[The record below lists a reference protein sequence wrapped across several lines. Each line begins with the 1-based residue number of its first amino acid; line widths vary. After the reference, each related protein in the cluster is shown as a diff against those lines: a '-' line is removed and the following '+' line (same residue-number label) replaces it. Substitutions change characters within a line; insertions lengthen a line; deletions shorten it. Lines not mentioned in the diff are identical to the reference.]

1 MLFEGIVHILDGPSV
16 FAISPCVY
24 LQKSRLLLCF
34 YEEAAPCEV
43 IGSQY
48 EACESSKCTQP
59 DHPRRLHAVPH
70 SDHLC
75 TAS

>member
-1 MLFEGIVHILDGPSV
+1 M
-16 FAISPCVY
+16 FAIITCVY
-24 LQKSRLLLCF
+24 LQESRLLLCL

-59 DHPRRLHAVPH
+59 DHSRRLNAVQH
-70 SDHLC
+70 SDH
-75 TAS
+75 